1 MNRAKVDSVELEYEV
16 AGSGEPVL
24 LISPVVAGAFAPL
37 LSEPALVDRY
47 RLIRYH
53 RRGWGGSTH
62 TAAPVGIADH
72 AADAAG
78 LIEFLGIGQA
88 HVAGHSSGGAIAL
101 QLALDRPDL
110 VHSLV
115 LLEPT
120 LLSLPGA
127 QELMMKAAACFEAYQ
142 AGLHTEAVVGFL
154 SVVSGFDEQTCRSMI
169 DENVPGGVAQAIQ
182 DADTFFAVELPALA
196 AWEFGPEQARTISQP
211 VASVRGADTERLW
224 VEVDEALRSWLPL
237 VEALTVEGVGHLLQM
252 QRPAPV
258 ARMIAAFLGRQP
270 MLASRPASAAL
281 RA

>member
-1 MNRAKVDSVELEYEV
+1 MNRAKVDSVELEYEE

-24 LISPVVAGAFAPL
+24 LISPVVAGAFVPF
-37 LSEPALVDRY
+37 LSQSALVDRF

-62 TAAPVGIADH
+62 TPGPVGLAEH

-78 LIEFLGIGQA
+78 LLEFLGVDQA

-127 QELMMKAAACFEAYQ
+127 QELMEKAAPCFEAYHG
-142 AGLHTEAVVGFL
+142 ARHAEAVIGFL
-154 SVVSGFDEQTCRSMI
+154 SVVSGFGAQACRTMI
-169 DENVPGGVAQAIQ
+169 DVNVPDGVAQAIG
-182 DADTFFAVELPALA
+182 DADTFFGVELPALA
-196 AWEFGPEQARTISQP
+196 AWEFGPEQAATISQP
-211 VASVRGADTERLW
+211 VASMRGADTGRLW
-224 VEVDEALRSWLPL
+224 VEVDEVLGSWLPR
-237 VEALTVEGVGHLLQM
+237 VETLTVPGVGHLLQM
-252 QRPAPV
+252 QRPNPV
-258 ARMIAAFLGRQP
+258 ARMIAGFLARQP
-270 MLASRPASAAL
+270 MLASTPAPAL